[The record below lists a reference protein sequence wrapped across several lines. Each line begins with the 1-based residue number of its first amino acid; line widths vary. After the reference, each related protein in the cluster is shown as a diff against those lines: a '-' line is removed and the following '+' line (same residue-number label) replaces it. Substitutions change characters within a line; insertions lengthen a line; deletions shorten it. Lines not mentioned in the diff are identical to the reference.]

1 MKLLVG
7 ALNREEVLFR
17 HLLWIFWKLNCV
29 DSSRPKPA
37 QCQYKHGMNITM
49 WPSQPVANQTSYA
62 ENCLQ
67 STVQSNES
75 GKVFDFYSEIKI
87 CFRRKIIILLYIIYW
102 YERNLCSTL
111 MADASIYHLNLHGVT
126 AISDH
131 CYHLSLWLLGC
142 CTTQRH
148 QSQSQCQDALLS
160 TS

>member
-7 ALNREEVLFR
+7 ALNRDEVLFR

-29 DSSRPKPA
+29 DSSRPQPA

-75 GKVFDFYSEIKI
+75 GKVFDFYSVVKNKNM
-87 CFRRKIIILLYIIYW
+87 FSQKNNYFTLHNILVWKEPL
-102 YERNLCSTL
+102 
-111 MADASIYHLNLHGVT
+111 LNTHGW
-126 AISDH
+126 
-131 CYHLSLWLLGC
+131 CKHLSSELTWGHC
-142 CTTQRH
+142 NQR
-148 QSQSQCQDALLS
+148 SLLS
-160 TS
+160 LVTLAPWMLYNTASPISVPMSRCTA